1 MNQFNYNIIKDPKI
15 FQQNRLPAHAE
26 LTSFYAGV
34 QKMDSPK
41 NGTDKLEPVRFLSLD
56 GTWKFSYAEN
66 YGQAVH
72 GFETIEYDCHEWADI
87 QVPGHIQL
95 QGYDIPHYTNT
106 AYPWDGKEDVSL
118 GEVPE
123 RFNPVAEY
131 VKYFDLPE
139 EYLGQELR
147 ISFQGVES
155 GAAVWLNG
163 EYVGYFENSFD
174 PSEFAITDYVRSGE
188 NKLAVQVFK
197 WTSGSWCE
205 DQDFFRFS
213 GIYRSVYLYIVPKL
227 HLEDLT
233 VRTLLDDDYRDA
245 VLSLDLRTNRLDGT
259 VRISLWE
266 ENDTDIELRSKESQ
280 ASYSDSK
287 EGYQLGLSGSNGQGN
302 SQIGLFDSLM
312 KQNHVTQILTEEKEL
327 SGEQHY
333 SFEVKEP
340 KLWSAE
346 HPHLYLLQL
355 DLRNGVGELVE
366 VTRQQ
371 VGFRRFEMRDHIMC
385 LNGKRIV
392 FKGVNRHEFSAHTG
406 RAVSDEEIL
415 QDICTMKQNNINAIR
430 TSHYPDDVRIYDLC
444 DRYGIYLLAENNME
458 THGTWSRA
466 EVKEHPELVIPGD
479 NEIWEPMLLD
489 RVNSCYQRDKNHP
502 SILIWSCG
510 NESYGGKV
518 IFHMAEL
525 FRRLD
530 PDRLVHYEGIFNDR
544 RYPDT
549 SDMESQM
556 YPTVQKIREYLD
568 KDRSKPFICCEY
580 SHAMGNSCGGMHWY
594 TDLTDTDP
602 SYQGGFIWD
611 YIDQSLDAV
620 DRYGEP
626 YQAYGGDFGDR
637 PNDGVFSGNGIV
649 YGGDRTPSPKMQEV
663 KFNYQ
668 NISVSM
674 DEETIHVINKNLFT
688 NTNEFY
694 CELSLFRDGILQQ
707 IVMLETDVPPLS
719 EGDYPMPD
727 WDRAVPGEYY
737 VIVSFRM
744 RNDTLWCKQGH
755 EVAFGQYV
763 YPDTGDI
770 IGCKRYLTSGQ
781 VKTKNGSDIVMSASE
796 QIGNEGKMA
805 ESHSPLKVIYGFQ
818 NVGVQGEGFEI
829 LFSDWA
835 GGPVSCKYAGR
846 EYIDTIPRP
855 NFWRAPTSNDY
866 GSQMEQR
873 YAQWKIASLYMD
885 HQTKEFWEKGGS
897 EKKQTEHTFQISYTY
912 HMASSPASCCTV
924 TYTVYSNGQ
933 IQVHLSYDPVAEL
946 GDMPEFGMMFL
957 LDADL
962 DHVEWYGLGPEETY
976 ADRKRGGK
984 LGIYHN
990 LVEDNMAK
998 YLMPQECGNKEEVRY
1013 LKVMDTKGEGLM
1025 VSGDHLSVSVLP
1037 YTPHELENA
1046 RHAYELPKIHHTVLR
1061 VAKAQMGVGGDDS
1074 WGARV
1079 HPEYCLDVSGKMELD
1094 FTIQAVSG
1102 KSAISE

>member
-1 MNQFNYNIIKDPKI
+1 MSQFNYNIIKDPKI

-26 LTSFYAGV
+26 LTSFYAGT
-34 QKMDSPK
+34 QKVDSTE
-41 NGTDKLEPVRFLSLD
+41 NGTDQFESIRFLSLD
-56 GTWKFSYAEN
+56 GMWKFSYAEN
-66 YGQAVH
+66 YAQADR
-72 GFETIEYDCHEWADI
+72 GFEAMEYDCHEWADI

-106 AYPWDGKEDVSL
+106 AYPWDGKEDVEL
-118 GEVPE
+118 GSVPE
-123 RFNPVAEY
+123 QFNPVAEY
-131 VKYFDLPE
+131 VNYFDLPE

-174 PSEFAITDYVRSGE
+174 PSEFDITDYVRSGE

-213 GIYRSVYLYIVPKL
+213 GIYRSVYLYIVPEL

-233 VRTLLDDDYRDA
+233 VRTLLDDEYQDA
-245 VLSLDLRTNRLDGT
+245 VLSLDLQTNREEGT
-259 VRISLWE
+259 VRISLWNE
-266 ENDTDIELRSKESQ
+266 YSIGVECDPQQNLEKDFIQNSLPNSEKNSIQNPKKDPSEMRS
-280 ASYSDSK
+280 A
-287 EGYQLGLSGSNGQGN
+287 L
-302 SQIGLFDSLM
+302 
-312 KQNHVTQILTEEKEL
+312 ILTAEESLTGK
-327 SGEQHY
+327 QHY
-333 SFEVKEP
+333 TFEVKKP

-355 DLRNGVGELVE
+355 ELRNNAGEWVE
-366 VTRQQ
+366 MTRQQ

-466 EVKEHPELVIPGD
+466 EAQEHPELIIPGD

-525 FRRLD
+525 FRHLD
-530 PDRLVHYEGIFNDR
+530 PDRLVHYEGIFHDR

-556 YPTVQKIREYLD
+556 YPSVQKIREHLD

-580 SHAMGNSCGGMHWY
+580 THAMGNSCGGMHLY

-611 YIDQSLDAV
+611 YIDQSLDAA
-620 DRYGEP
+620 DRYGQP

-637 PNDGVFSGNGIV
+637 PTDGIFSGNGIV
-649 YGGDRTPSPKMQEV
+649 YGGDRSPSPKMQEV

-668 NISVSM
+668 NISTNM
-674 DEETIHVINKNLFT
+674 DEERINVINKNLFT
-688 NTNEFY
+688 NTSEFH
-694 CELSLFRDGILQQ
+694 CELSLFRDGILQRS
-707 IVMLETDVPPLS
+707 VALETAVPPL
-719 EGDYPMPD
+719 EERDYPMPD
-727 WDRAVPGEYY
+727 WDRSVPGEYY
-737 VIVSFRM
+737 VIASFQM
-744 RNDTLWCKQGH
+744 RHDTLWCRRGH

-763 YPDTGDI
+763 YPDTGSMGGCQCDI
-770 IGCKRYLTSGQ
+770 SLEQANTENCP
-781 VKTKNGSDIVMSASE
+781 DIMVSASR
-796 QIGNEGKMA
+796 QIGNGK
-805 ESHSPLKVIYGFQ
+805 ETVHSSLEVIYGFQ
-818 NVGVQGEGFEI
+818 NVGVQGNGFEI

-835 GGPVSCKYAGR
+835 GGPVSCKYAGK
-846 EYIDTIPRP
+846 EYIDTVPRP

-866 GSQMEQR
+866 GSRMEQR

-885 HQTKEFWEKGGS
+885 HRTKEFWEKGGA
-897 EKKQTEHTFQISYTY
+897 EKKQTKDSFQVSYTY
-912 HMASSPASCCTV
+912 HMATSPTSCCTV
-924 TYTVYSNGQ
+924 SYTVYSNGQ
-933 IQVHLSYDPVAEL
+933 IRVHLSYDPVAEL

-957 LDADL
+957 LDAGL

-984 LGIYHN
+984 LGIYRN
-990 LVEDNMAK
+990 LAEDNLAK

-1013 LKVMDTKGEGLM
+1013 LKVTNAEGEGLM
-1025 VSGDHLSVSVLP
+1025 VSGNHLSVSVLP

-1046 RHAYELPKIHHTVLR
+1046 RHAYELPPVHHTVLR

-1074 WGARV
+1074 WGAGV
-1079 HPEYCLDVSGKMELD
+1079 HPEYCLDVSGRMELD
-1094 FTIQAVSG
+1094 FTLQHIKV
-1102 KSAISE
+1102 E

>member
-1 MNQFNYNIIKDPKI
+1 MGD
-15 FQQNRLPAHAE
+15 
-26 LTSFYAGV
+26 
-34 QKMDSPK
+34 
-41 NGTDKLEPVRFLSLD
+41 
-56 GTWKFSYAEN
+56 
-66 YGQAVH
+66 
-72 GFETIEYDCHEWADI
+72 
-87 QVPGHIQL
+87 
-95 QGYDIPHYTNT
+95 
-106 AYPWDGKEDVSL
+106 
-118 GEVPE
+118 VPE

-131 VKYFDLPE
+131 VKYFHLPE
-139 EYLGQELR
+139 GYLGQELR

-174 PSEFAITDYVRSGE
+174 PSEFAITEYVRPGE

-213 GIYRSVYLYIVPKL
+213 GIYRSVYLYIVPEL

-245 VLSLDLRTNRLDGT
+245 VLSLDLRTNRAEGT
-259 VRISLWE
+259 VHISLWDECSTSVECNGKQIFEKNPIQSE
-266 ENDTDIELRSKESQ
+266 EQSSRQSPVDMQ
-280 ASYSDSK
+280 P
-287 EGYQLGLSGSNGQGN
+287 GL
-302 SQIGLFDSLM
+302 
-312 KQNHVTQILTEEKEL
+312 ILTAEEPL
-327 SGEQHY
+327 SEKQQVA
-333 SFEVKEP
+333 FNIPKP
-340 KLWSAE
+340 KLWSVE
-346 HPHLYLLQL
+346 QPHLYLLQL
-355 DLRNGVGELVE
+355 ELWNEAGERVE

-371 VGFRRFEMRDHIMC
+371 IGFRRFEIRDHIMC

-392 FKGVNRHEFSAHTG
+392 FKGVNRHEFSSHTG
-406 RAVSDEEIL
+406 RTVSDEEIL
-415 QDICTMKQNNINAIR
+415 QDIRTMKQNNINAVR

-458 THGTWSRA
+458 THGTWSRT
-466 EVKEHPELVIPGD
+466 EVREHPELIIPGD

-518 IFHMAEL
+518 IFHMAEM

-530 PDRLVHYEGIFNDR
+530 PDRLVHYEGIFHDR

-549 SDMESQM
+549 SDIESQM
-556 YPTVQKIREYLD
+556 YPSVPKIQEYLD
-568 KDRSKPFICCEY
+568 KDRSKPFLCCEY
-580 SHAMGNSCGGMHWY
+580 SHAMGNSCGGMHKY
-594 TDLTDTDP
+594 TDLTDTEP

-626 YQAYGGDFGDR
+626 CQAYGGDFGDR
-637 PNDGVFSGNGIV
+637 PTDGIFSGNGIV
-649 YGGDRTPSPKMQEV
+649 YGADRSPSPKMQEV
-663 KFNYQ
+663 KYNYQ

-688 NTNEFY
+688 NTSEFQ
-694 CELSLFRDGILQQ
+694 CELSLYRDGVVQQ
-707 IVMLETDVPPLS
+707 RVSLETDVPPL
-719 EGDYPMPD
+719 EERDYPMPV

-737 VIVSFRM
+737 VIASFQM
-744 RNDTLWCKQGH
+744 RTDTLWCSRGH
-755 EVAFGQYV
+755 EVAFGQFV
-763 YPDTGDI
+763 YPASDRMGEE
-770 IGCKRYLTSGQ
+770 R
-781 VKTKNGSDIVMSASE
+781 KT
-796 QIGNEGKMA
+796 A
-805 ESHSPLKVIYGFQ
+805 EPHPPLEVIRGFQ
-818 NVGVQGEGFEI
+818 NVGVRGDGFEI

-835 GGPVSCKYAGR
+835 GGPVSCKYAGK
-846 EYIDTIPRP
+846 EYLTTVVPRP

-866 GSQMEQR
+866 GCQMEQR

-885 HQTKEFWEKGGS
+885 HRTKEFWEHGGP
-897 EKKQTEHTFQISYTY
+897 EIVQTEEFFQISYTY
-912 HMASSPASCCTV
+912 HMATNPASCCTV
-924 TYTVYSNGQ
+924 TYIVYGNGQ
-933 IQVHLSYDPVAEL
+933 IRVQLFYDPVAEL

-962 DHVEWYGLGPEETY
+962 DHVEWYGLGTEETY

-990 LVEDNMAK
+990 RVEDNMAK

-1013 LKVMDTKGEGLM
+1013 LKVTDGRGKGLM
-1025 VSGDHLSVSVLP
+1025 VSGDRLSVSVLP
-1037 YTPHELENA
+1037 YTPHELEQA
-1046 RHAYELPKIHHTVLR
+1046 RHAYELPRIHHTVLR

-1079 HPEYCLDVSGKMELD
+1079 HPEYRLDVSKPVSLELV
-1094 FTIQAVSG
+1094 IQG
-1102 KSAISE
+1102 IEC

>member
-1 MNQFNYNIIKDPKI
+1 MNQFNYNIIKDPQI

-26 LTSFYAGV
+26 LASFYAGI
-34 QKMDSPK
+34 QKMNNPEK
-41 NGTDKLEPVRFLSLD
+41 GTEKFESIRFLSLD
-56 GTWKFSYAEN
+56 GIWKFSYADN
-66 YGQAVH
+66 YSQAVS
-72 GFETIEYDCHEWADI
+72 GFESMEYDCHEWADI

-106 AYPWDGKEDVSL
+106 AYPWDGKEDVAL

-131 VKYFDLPE
+131 VKYFDLPQ

-147 ISFQGVES
+147 ISFQGAES

-174 PSEFAITDYVRSGE
+174 PSEFSITDYVRSGE

-245 VLSLDLRTNRLDGT
+245 VLSLDLRTNREDGT
-259 VRISLWE
+259 VRISLWNME
-266 ENDTDIELRSKESQ
+266 TTDVELDFKQSQ
-280 ASYSDSK
+280 VSD
-287 EGYQLGLSGSNGQGN
+287 SNGQGN
-302 SQIGLFDSLM
+302 CQLCLSDCLSQ
-312 KQNHVTQILTEEKEL
+312 QNQTTQILTAEKAL
-327 SGEQHY
+327 SGKQHY
-333 SFEVKEP
+333 SFEIKAP

-346 HPHLYLLQL
+346 RPHLYLLQL
-355 DLRNGVGELVE
+355 ELWNTAGEWVE
-366 VTRQQ
+366 MTRQQ
-371 VGFRRFEMRDHIMC
+371 VGFRWFEMRDHIMC

-466 EVKEHPELVIPGD
+466 EVQEHPELVIPGD

-530 PDRLVHYEGIFNDR
+530 QDRLVHYEGIFNDR

-556 YPTVQKIREYLD
+556 YPPVREIREYLE

-580 SHAMGNSCGGMHWY
+580 SHAMGNSCGGMHLY

-674 DEETIHVINKNLFT
+674 DEKIIHVMNKNLFT
-688 NTNEFY
+688 NTNEFF
-694 CELSLFRDGILQQ
+694 CDVSLFRDGVLQQ
-707 IVMLETDVPPLS
+707 SVALETEVPPL
-719 EGDYPMPD
+719 EDREYPMPD
-727 WDRAVPGEYY
+727 WDRTLPGEYY
-737 VIVSFRM
+737 VTVSFQM
-744 RNDTLWCKQGH
+744 RSDTLWCKQGH
-755 EVAFGQYV
+755 EVAFGQFV
-763 YPDTGDI
+763 YPHTINAAKGQLQLLTAQTKAGSRPDITSPALDLIGDE
-770 IGCKRYLTSGQ
+770 R
-781 VKTKNGSDIVMSASE
+781 E
-796 QIGNEGKMA
+796 MA
-805 ESHSPLKVIYGFQ
+805 ESHPPLEVIHGFQ
-818 NVGVQGEGFEI
+818 NVGVRGNGFEI

-835 GGPVSCKYAGR
+835 GGPVSLKYAGK
-846 EYIDTIPRP
+846 EYLNVIPRP

-885 HQTKEFWEKGGS
+885 HRTKEFWEKGGS
-897 EKKQTEHTFQISYTY
+897 EKKQAEDMFQISYTY

-924 TYTVYSNGQ
+924 TYIVYGNGQ
-933 IQVHLSYDPVAEL
+933 IRVRLSYDPVAEL

-957 LDADL
+957 LDAEL

-1013 LKVMDTKGEGLM
+1013 LKVTDADGKGLM

-1079 HPEYCLDVSGKMELD
+1079 HPEYCLDVSEP
-1094 FTIQAVSG
+1094 
-1102 KSAISE
+1102 ISLEFMINLL

>member
-1 MNQFNYNIIKDPKI
+1 MNQFNYNIIKDPQI

-26 LTSFYAGV
+26 LASFYAGI
-34 QKMDSPK
+34 QKMGSSK
-41 NGTDKLEPVRFLSLD
+41 IGTEELESIRFLSLD

-66 YGQAVH
+66 YGQAVR
-72 GFETIEYDCHEWADI
+72 GFEAVEYDCHEWADI

-106 AYPWDGKEDVSL
+106 AYPWDGKEDVEL
-118 GEVPE
+118 GAVPE

-155 GAAVWLNG
+155 GAAIWLNG
-163 EYVGYFENSFD
+163 AYVGYFENSFD
-174 PSEFAITDYVRSGE
+174 PSEFAITDYVQSGE

-213 GIYRSVYLYIVPKL
+213 GIYRSVYLYIVPEL

-233 VRTLLDDDYRDA
+233 VRTLLDDDYKDA
-245 VLSLDLRTNRLDGT
+245 VLSLDLRTNREDGT
-259 VRISLWE
+259 VRISLW
-266 ENDTDIELRSKESQ
+266 DAGVTVTTDVEPDCKQNQLSGNNGQ
-280 ASYSDSK
+280 LCLSDSLL
-287 EGYQLGLSGSNGQGN
+287 Q
-302 SQIGLFDSLM
+302 
-312 KQNHVTQILTEEKEL
+312 QNPVAPILTEEKDL
-327 SGEQHY
+327 SESQHY
-333 SFEVKEP
+333 SFVVKEP

-355 DLRNGVGELVE
+355 ELRNEAGELVE
-366 VTRQQ
+366 MTRQQ

-466 EVKEHPELVIPGD
+466 EVQEHPELVIPGD
-479 NEIWEPMLLD
+479 NENWEPMLLD

-556 YPTVQKIREYLD
+556 YPPVQKIQEYLD

-580 SHAMGNSCGGMHWY
+580 SHAMGNSCGGMHLY

-649 YGGDRTPSPKMQEV
+649 YGGDRSPSPKMQEV
-663 KFNYQ
+663 KYNYQ

-674 DEETIHVINKNLFT
+674 DEKTIHVMNKNLFT
-688 NTNEFY
+688 NTSEF
-694 CELSLFRDGILQQ
+694 CCDVSLFRDGVLQQ
-707 IVMLETDVPPLS
+707 SVAIDTDVSPLS
-719 EGDYPMPD
+719 EGDYSMPD
-727 WDRAVPGEYY
+727 WERTVPGEYY
-737 VIVSFRM
+737 VTVSFRM
-744 RNDTLWCKQGH
+744 RSDTLWCKQGH

-763 YPDTGDI
+763 YSDAGNTVDTGNVVGCQCYLPSDQEETERKPNI
-770 IGCKRYLTSGQ
+770 IVSS
-781 VKTKNGSDIVMSASE
+781 SD
-796 QIGNEGKMA
+796 QHKDGGKMT
-805 ESHSPLKVIYGFQ
+805 EPQSSLEVIYGFQ

-835 GGPVSCKYAGR
+835 GGPVSYKYAGR
-846 EYIDTIPRP
+846 EYINVIPRP

-866 GSQMEQR
+866 GNQMEQR

-885 HQTKEFWEKGGS
+885 HRTKEFWERGGS

-912 HMASSPASCCTV
+912 HMATSPASCCTV
-924 TYTVYSNGQ
+924 TYTVYENGQ
-933 IQVHLSYDPVAEL
+933 IRVQLAYDPVAEL

-957 LDADL
+957 LNADL
-962 DHVEWYGLGPEETY
+962 NHVEWYGLGPEETY

-998 YLMPQECGNKEEVRY
+998 YLMPQECGNKEDVRY
-1013 LKVMDTKGEGLM
+1013 LKLTDTDGKGLM

-1046 RHAYELPKIHHTVLR
+1046 RHVYELPQVHHTVLR

-1079 HPEYCLDVSGKMELD
+1079 HPEYCLDVSEPISLE
-1094 FTIQAVSG
+1094 FVIQGVG
-1102 KSAISE
+1102 